1 MIDPNYYY
9 VLCSNCKG
17 GTAHVHEWKD
27 ATCTEPKVCLNC
39 GATEGEVLGHNYE
52 KGTCTRCGEKDT
64 TWISGDIDGNKNV
77 DVDDVLALL
86 WNVLFPDEYPIEAE
100 ADFDGNG
107 ETDVDDVLTL
117 LWHVLF
123 PDDYP
128 LN

>member
-1 MIDPNYYY
+1 MEGTTID
-9 VLCSNCKG
+9 
-17 GTAHVHEWKD
+17 
-27 ATCTEPKVCLNC
+27 
-39 GATEGEVLGHNYE
+39 HNYE
-52 KGTCTRCGEKDT
+52 SGICIHCGIKDMTRAP
-64 TWISGDIDGNKNV
+64 GDIDDNEGV

-86 WNVLFPDEYPIEAE
+86 WHVLFPDDYTIEAE